1 MSVASEASMDCELCE
16 KSLVD
21 LLYGELDE
29 ATSAQVRSHLEGCD
43 GCRQAY
49 EKLES
54 GRAFARKLVIEPAP
68 SLSKVLVAAREQA
81 AANRAAREQVVAPIT
96 KEAATPAKETRT
108 TPEEEGSFA
117 SWLRWLGAM
126 VMGPQLGVATVLL
139 LVVGIGLWYLPQLGG
154 GGDRGAT
161 PLLEPDPQQTSETT
175 ALEPAEPL
183 QLSHDPRTG
192 RVTVED
198 ERETGEAEEA
208 PPSAQRPEREVA
220 RAETPSEVRHE
231 TDEPR
236 TPAEADERLAAL
248 EAVVPPS
255 EDPGAVQE
263 DSLPELTTA
272 AGAYEGGAIP
282 TAPTPVAPP
291 GQGATWAR
299 PSTPP
304 PTQPSYDMDAVP
316 GGPQGEDLA
325 AAALHGQARQLA
337 AAGRCA
343 DSVAR
348 YQQLQSRY
356 PSYPEGG
363 RASVEMADCLR
374 RLGRGRDARVALERA
389 SHSPVPAVAAAARR
403 QIVEMDMADRA
414 AREEP
419 AATQASD

>member
-1 MSVASEASMDCELCE
+1 MDCELCE

-29 ATSAQVRSHLEGCD
+29 TASAQVRSHLEGCD

-54 GRAFARKLVIEPAP
+54 GRAFARKLVLEPAP
-68 SLSKVLVAAREQA
+68 ALSRVLAAAREQA
-81 AANRAAREQVVAPIT
+81 AANRAAREVVTAPAT
-96 KEAATPAKETRT
+96 KDVTAPLREAQTPAED
-108 TPEEEGSFA
+108 EGSFA

-139 LVVGIGLWYLPQLGG
+139 LVVGIGLWYLPQLGAG
-154 GGDRGAT
+154 AGRGAA
-161 PLLEPDPQQTSETT
+161 PLLEPDPQQTGETT

-192 RVTVED
+192 RVTVE
-198 ERETGEAEEA
+198 EEHGVA
-208 PPSAQRPEREVA
+208 VDPGLPPRPEREGA
-220 RAETPSEVRHE
+220 RTEPAEVRHE
-231 TDEPR
+231 RVQVDSERTTESDEQ
-236 TPAEADERLAAL
+236 LAAL

-255 EDPGAVQE
+255 EDPGTVQL

-282 TAPTPVAPP
+282 STPMPAPPVAAPPVGAPP
-291 GQGATWAR
+291 GTAAAGTVR
-299 PSTPP
+299 TPSTAM
-304 PTQPSYDMDAVP
+304 QPSFDMDSVP
-316 GGPQGEDLA
+316 SGPHGDDLA

-356 PSYPEGG
+356 PTYPEAG

-374 RLGRGRDARVALERA
+374 RLGRTGDARVALDRA
-389 SHSPVPAVAAAARR
+389 TRSPVSAVASAARR
-403 QIVEMDMADRA
+403 QLLEMDMADRA

-419 AATQASD
+419 AAAEASQ